1 MFYRVLFSRN
11 ISRFGSL
18 SSILI
23 SGVYFYSSFSAHG
36 VRAQNFGP
44 IKSPMKSSLIE
55 ICKSGYIS
63 TEQNSNSYISPTLK
77 RRLQGIIPYKIF
89 LKVAHTRVVQD
100 ADPRSKSVR
109 VRPRPRTRTRADA
122 QIRDEP
128 GTRTRKN
135 FLIIYM

>member
-18 SSILI
+18 SGILI

-89 LKVAHTRVVQD
+89 LNVAHTTEFIENFNYFDSPDTLTIRHVVN
-100 ADPRSKSVR
+100 AMAIHS
-109 VRPRPRTRTRADA
+109 
-122 QIRDEP
+122 
-128 GTRTRKN
+128 G
-135 FLIIYM
+135 L